1 MKKKNKPL
9 DFSKRIYIYN
19 ILLVSIIII
28 ASFTLMFLS
37 GRLAVI
43 DLSPLSVI
51 IPSAFAELGLHTG
64 FYLWKAKVENCRK
77 YLSAAEQL
85 EKMKLEMNN
94 LINDISCHESDI
106 PFATDIHENNEN
118 FVAEMHENA
127 EMDGEINGNIFNA
140 R

>member
-1 MKKKNKPL
+1 MKKKKKPL

-43 DLSPLSVI
+43 DLSPISVI

-64 FYLWKAKVENCRK
+64 FYIWKSKVENCRK

-85 EKMKLEMNN
+85 EQAKLQMDR
-94 LINDISCHESDI
+94 LADDVACHENDTL
-106 PFATDIHENNEN
+106 FETNMQEG
-118 FVAEMHENA
+118 VRMEME
-127 EMDGEINGNIFNA
+127 DGIYGNIPNA

>member
-1 MKKKNKPL
+1 MKKKKKPL

-19 ILLVSIIII
+19 ILLVSVIVI

-43 DLSPLSVI
+43 DLTPISVI

-64 FYLWKAKVENCRK
+64 FYIWKSKVENCRK
-77 YLSAAEQL
+77 FLSATEQL
-85 EKMKLEMNN
+85 EQARLQMNM
-94 LINDISCHESDI
+94 LANDVTC
-106 PFATDIHENNEN
+106 HENNTV
-118 FVAEMHENA
+118 FATEMHEGIGM
-127 EMDGEINGNIFNA
+127 EGETYGNIPNT

>member
-1 MKKKNKPL
+1 MKNKNKHSPPL
-9 DFSKRIYIYN
+9 DFSKRIYLYN
-19 ILLVSIIII
+19 ILLVSIIIA

-37 GRLAVI
+37 GKLAVI

-94 LINDISCHESDI
+94 LTDCHENDTL
-106 PFATDIHENNEN
+106 FVTDT
-118 FVAEMHENA
+118 HENA
-127 EMDGEINGNIFNA
+127 NIGMEGEINGNIFNA

>member
-1 MKKKNKPL
+1 MKKKKKPL

-19 ILLVSIIII
+19 ILLVSVIVI

-43 DLSPLSVI
+43 DLTPISVI

-64 FYLWKAKVENCRK
+64 FYIWKSKVENCRK
-77 YLSAAEQL
+77 FLSATEQL
-85 EKMKLEMNN
+85 EQARLQMNM
-94 LINDISCHESDI
+94 LANDVTC
-106 PFATDIHENNEN
+106 HENNTLFETN
-118 FVAEMHENA
+118 MQEGVRMEME
-127 EMDGEINGNIFNA
+127 DGIYGNIPNT